1 MMKKQVILYILARA
15 VQVITTALVCNIT
28 AMLFMDVAFQERG
41 YLAVGGE
48 WIVIAGLTV
57 TVWYLMGLLLREWY
71 KGTLA
76 MLRLRKEQKMTDLE
90 RLAEEATDHGM
101 SYGEYVAWKAR
112 ATKLSNSKTIAGQG
126 RWRGCTE
133 REGRNERSFS

>member
-15 VQVITTALVCNIT
+15 VQAIVTALASNIT
-28 AMLFMDVAFQERG
+28 ALLFINAAYEERG

-57 TVWYLMGLLLREWY
+57 IVWYLMGLLLKEWY

-76 MLRLRKEQKMTDLE
+76 MLQLRREHKED
-90 RLAEEATDHGM
+90 
-101 SYGEYVAWKAR
+101 
-112 ATKLSNSKTIAGQG
+112 
-126 RWRGCTE
+126 
-133 REGRNERSFS
+133 ERSGRSRSRSKKTRNVIR